1 MKKYKVLFCDM
12 DGTLIETASGETF
25 PKGIWGLMTEE
36 ILFQCLKN
44 A

>member
-25 PKGIWGLMTEE
+25 PRDMGHE
-36 ILFQCLKN
+36 I
-44 A
+44 